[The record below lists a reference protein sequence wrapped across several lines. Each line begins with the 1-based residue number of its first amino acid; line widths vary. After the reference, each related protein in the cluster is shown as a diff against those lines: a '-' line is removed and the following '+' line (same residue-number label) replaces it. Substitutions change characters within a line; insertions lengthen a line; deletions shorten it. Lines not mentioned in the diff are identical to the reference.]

1 MMCNHKSKFGII
13 LVALFFI
20 MPLLTVPVY
29 ADDTIEEPGTGAG
42 DEWDGVIIDPTP
54 APTPAPEPVPAPEPT
69 PAPTPAPA
77 TPKTTPKT
85 TPVATPVVETP
96 VEEAPAEESPVE
108 ETPVEEEKPAETP
121 AKEETPEIPATS
133 TSESEENIKN
143 KIIILASVV
152 GIILTAILIWA
163 TTGMI
168 QDKKSKKVYKEA
180 LKKSREIKINRAG

>member
-1 MMCNHKSKFGII
+1 
-13 LVALFFI
+13 

-29 ADDTIEEPGTGAG
+29 ADDTIEEPGTGAS
-42 DEWDGVIIDPTP
+42 DEWGGPVDPTP
-54 APTPAPEPVPAPEPT
+54 APTPAPEPTPEPTPALEPT

-85 TPVATPVVETP
+85 TPATTPVVETP
-96 VEEAPAEESPVE
+96 VEEAPVEEAPVEESPVE
-108 ETPVEEEKPAETP
+108 ETPVEEEKPEETP

-133 TSESEENIKN
+133 TSESEDNIKN

-152 GIILTAILIWA
+152 GVILTAILIWA
-163 TTGMI
+163 TTGVV

-180 LKKSREIKINRAG
+180 LKRSREIKINRAG